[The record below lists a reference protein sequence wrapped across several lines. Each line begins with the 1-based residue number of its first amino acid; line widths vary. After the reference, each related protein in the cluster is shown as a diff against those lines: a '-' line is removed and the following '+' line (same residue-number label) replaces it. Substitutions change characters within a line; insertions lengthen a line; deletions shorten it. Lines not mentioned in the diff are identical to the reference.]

1 MNESFICEYT
11 FIKYDARNANT
22 LRDPMPKD
30 LVHFAVAERTAALL
44 ASTRYATCLAPGH
57 GLLLGAVFH
66 DALFYATPPS
76 GTPLERLAH
85 RLHGA
90 DGEDTFTLIRLQAE
104 HAAEADTLLA
114 RSLLVGMVSHL
125 YADAVMHPLVWHLS
139 GDYYSPIPAEKSAAR
154 QRHRA
159 LEALMDMV
167 VCPGMLGRSRY
178 SLRLMLRRCPRILDG
193 LPVSRL
199 GSMANMPPSATA
211 SALGRAW
218 ATYAIL
224 QAAYSNRFL
233 ARTAFTL
240 RPALP
245 RPAAELSALFY
256 APQLLRQAD
265 ALTGPVTF
273 LHPVTGRS
281 NTTSLDELMDQAAVR
296 AAALCHRLEPAVF
309 DSARLDLDDAGPSMD
324 AGLPG
329 VSTREMLH
337 FARPPFPRL
346 D

>member
-1 MNESFICEYT
+1 
-11 FIKYDARNANT
+11 
-22 LRDPMPKD
+22 MPKD
-30 LVHFAVAERTAALL
+30 LIHFAVAERTAARL
-44 ASTRYATCLAPGH
+44 AATRYAPSLAPGH

-66 DALFYATPPS
+66 DALFYATPP
-76 GTPLERLAH
+76 GGVPLERLAH

-90 DGEDTFTLIRLQAE
+90 DGEDTFTLIRIQAE
-104 HAAEADTLLA
+104 HAAEAETLLA

-139 GDYYSPIPAEKSAAR
+139 GDYYSPIPAEKTAAR

-159 LEALMDMV
+159 LEALMDML

-193 LPVSRL
+193 LPMARL
-199 GSMANMPPSATA
+199 GSMASMTPSAAT

-218 ATYAIL
+218 ATYAIF
-224 QAAYSNRFL
+224 QAAYSNRLL
-233 ARTAFTL
+233 ARTAYTL

-245 RPAAELSALFY
+245 GPAAELAALFY
-256 APQLLRQAD
+256 APQLMRQAD

-273 LHPVTGRS
+273 LHPATGQPH
-281 NTTSLDELMDQAAVR
+281 TASLDELMDQAADR
-296 AAALCHRLEPAVF
+296 AAALCRRLEPAVF

-324 AGLPG
+324 AGLPA

-337 FARPPFPRL
+337 FASPPFPRL